1 MKNKLWLFQIPLIAL
16 FSAAFWITEVGVQGE
31 LENRFVRETLLPPLQ
46 RVAAVYTDLKFRMRG
61 PTKSKNKIMIV
72 DIDDE
77 SINLIGRWPWSR
89 DAQAELIQ
97 AVFSSGA
104 KVVGLDITYS
114 EPEVR
119 VPSTLADQLKAQGL
133 GNLLAPYD
141 TDGLFARLIQH
152 YRDALVLG
160 WASTG
165 ACQPLYDPVEL
176 CPILDP
182 EAKIELPEGFDK
194 FKISS
199 VVGAAGFDVK
209 KTAIPSV
216 FQFLPNI
223 SDFNRVALHSGN
235 FNTVPD
241 SDGLIRKT
249 SLFQLGNGIP
259 FPSLALELARVG
271 LGEDL
276 RVEFDSQEK
285 VKAIGFVNSKR
296 DIPVTPL
303 GAMHTNY
310 RGPRWTFEYV
320 PAHKV
325 IAPPIP
331 WKNNFFPPI
340 LKDAYVLIGT
350 SALGVYDLRVTP
362 FDTNIPGVEI
372 HANILDNILSG
383 DPLVPGSSG
392 LGSFWVLGFMIFGA
406 LLFSYVLQRSEAI
419 PALLVVLG
427 VLASFVLVD
436 VKLLFSN
443 NQNWNTSFL
452 LLEFFTLFVCTVAV
466 KYVIEERSKKFIRGA
481 FSKYVS
487 PDIVDEILKDPT
499 KLSLG
504 GEKRDLTIMFSD
516 IRGFTTFSEKLDA
529 KTLASFLNH
538 YLGIMT
544 NLVFANQGTLD
555 KYIGDAVMAFWG
567 APLGIPLH
575 AQRAC
580 ESAVAMMKALHENQ
594 KVFFDKFGIKVD
606 IGIGINSGVVNV
618 GNMGSET
625 NFEYTVIGDS
635 VNLASRVEG
644 LTKYYGAHI
653 VTTRYTMDRIEQG
666 GAPLPP
672 HRVLDFAKVKGK
684 DHAVELI
691 QIFDEDLP
699 IEALTLFSE
708 GRKAYCEKR
717 FSEAIELFASSNARV
732 LEALGH
738 DDGPSVLYRER
749 CEEFKLHP
757 PEEDWDGSWK
767 MTSK

>member
-1 MKNKLWLFQIPLIAL
+1 MKNKLWLFQIPLIV
-16 FSAAFWITEVGVQGE
+16 FFVVCFWITEMGVQGE
-31 LENRFVRETLLPPLQ
+31 LENRFLRESILQPLL
-46 RVAAVYTDLKFRMRG
+46 RVSAAFTDLKFKLRG
-61 PTKSKNKIMIV
+61 TTKVKNKIVIV
-72 DIDDE
+72 DIDDRAIE
-77 SINLIGRWPWSR
+77 SIGRWPWSR
-89 DAQAELIQ
+89 DVQAFLVNQIF
-97 AVFSSGA
+97 ASGA
-104 KVVGLDITYS
+104 KVAGLDITNS

-119 VPSTLADQLKAQGL
+119 VPEELSLALQAQGL
-133 GNLLAPYD
+133 GKMLEPFD
-141 TDGLFARLIQH
+141 TDGQFEGVVKKYADR
-152 YRDALVLG
+152 LVLG
-160 WASTG
+160 WASNG
-165 ACQPLYDPVEL
+165 DCQPLYSGPKD
-176 CPILDP
+176 CPLLDSGQ
-182 EAKIELPEGFDK
+182 KIELPGGFEKFSISKVEGVNK
-194 FKISS
+194 
-199 VVGAAGFDVK
+199 FDVT

-216 FQFLPNI
+216 FQFLVNI
-223 SDFNRVALHSGN
+223 PRFNAVANHSGH
-235 FNTVPD
+235 FHVVPD

-249 SLFQLGNGIP
+249 NLFLLGNGKA
-259 FPSLALELARVG
+259 FPSLALEMARVG

-276 RVEFDSQEK
+276 RLEFDSQEK
-285 VKAIGFVNSKR
+285 VKSIGFVKSR
-296 DIPVTPL
+296 REIPVTPL

-310 RGPRWTFEYV
+310 RGPGLSFPYV
-320 PAHKV
+320 SAYDVLKGEGKISGDP
-325 IAPPIP
+325 
-331 WKNNFFPPI
+331 
-340 LKDAYVLIGT
+340 LKDAYVLVGT
-350 SALGVYDLRVTP
+350 SALGIYDLRVTP

-392 LGSFWVLGFMIFGA
+392 WGTYWVLGFMIFGA
-406 LLFSYVLQRSEAI
+406 LLFSFVLQRADAI

-427 VLASFVLVD
+427 VLAAFVLVD
-436 VKLLFSN
+436 LKLLFSN
-443 NQNWNTSFL
+443 NQNWNTGFL
-452 LLEFFTLFVCTVAV
+452 VLEFFALFACTLAV
-466 KYVIEERSKKFIRGA
+466 KYVIEERNKKFIRGA

-487 PDIVDEILKDPT
+487 PAVVDEILKDPT

-516 IRGFTTFSEKLDA
+516 IRGFTTFSERLDA

-567 APLGIPLH
+567 APLGVPLH
-575 AQRAC
+575 AQRGV
-580 ESAVAMMKALHENQ
+580 ESAIVMMKALRENQ
-594 KVFFDKFGIKVD
+594 KVFFDKFGVQVD

-653 VTTRYTMDRIEQG
+653 LTTRYTMERIEQG

-691 QIFDEDLP
+691 QVLDEDLP
-699 IEALTLFSE
+699 AEALTAFSE
-708 GRKAYCEKR
+708 GRKAYCERR
-717 FSEAIELFASSNARV
+717 FSDAINCFVKSNFLIVQETNHEDA
-732 LEALGH
+732 
-738 DDGPSVLYRER
+738 PSILYRER
-749 CEEFKLHP
+749 CEEFMIHP
-757 PEEDWDGSWK
+757 PEPDWDGSWK